1 MSGDVDV
8 SGLVGADMTDNQL
21 DSGDVQTP
29 TVAAVVQ
36 DTGIMDVTLP
46 QKGGEG
52 NEIVAE
58 KGALPQTGMM
68 EAPNRNVVQKE
79 REAVV
84 PTPEGKGELM
94 EAQHG
99 NCQSSEKYTKQCHQ
113 AAQTELATNCART
126 HAALHGSMGDK
137 SF

>member
-36 DTGIMDVTLP
+36 DTGIMDVTL

-52 NEIVAE
+52 DGIVAE
-58 KGALPQTGMM
+58 KGALPQTGIM
-68 EAPNRNVVQKE
+68 EAPSCNTFAKE
-79 REAVV
+79 REAVG
-84 PTPEGKGELM
+84 PTTEVNGELM

-99 NCQSSEKYTKQCHQ
+99 NYQTSEKYTKQCHQ
-113 AAQTELATNCART
+113 ATQTEFVLQF
-126 HAALHGSMGDK
+126 MVQ
-137 SF
+137 